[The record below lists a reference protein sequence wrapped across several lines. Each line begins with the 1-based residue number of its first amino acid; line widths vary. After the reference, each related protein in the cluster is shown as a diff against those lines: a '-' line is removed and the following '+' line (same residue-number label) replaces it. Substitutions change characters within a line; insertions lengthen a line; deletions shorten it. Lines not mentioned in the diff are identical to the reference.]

1 MDMLHVQNGVYLIET
16 PPVTHHYTYTE
27 GRSGT
32 TRTMLTPFLAG
43 EEIISTSGYYG
54 YMRGFEPA
62 PNDHVYS
69 SLSFA
74 VNDGTTHEITQ
85 AAETDSQGRTIYVR
99 YINGQRST
107 GSYSYGEAGELSYTV
122 TAWSLAD
129 PESDITGTVQVTWK
143 YKNANGTY
151 STTTNSMGK
160 TDVLLRQGDRTQTDY
175 AYSISESVS

>member
-1 MDMLHVQNGVYLIET
+1 MIYVNHGVNLLVT
-16 PPVTHHYTYTE
+16 PPAAHHYSYTQ

-54 YMRGFEPA
+54 YMRGFDPS

-74 VNDGTTHEITQ
+74 VSDGTTHEITQ
-85 AAETDSQGRTIYVR
+85 AAEVDAQGRTIYVR
-99 YINGQRST
+99 YINGSRS
-107 GSYSYGEAGELSYTV
+107 GSNYSYGEAGELTYTV
-122 TAWSLAD
+122 TAWRLAD
-129 PESDITGTVQVTWK
+129 PEGDITGTVRVTWK
-143 YKNANGTY
+143 YRNNNGTY

-160 TDVLLRQGDRTQTDY
+160 TGVLLRQGDRTQTDY
-175 AYSISESVS
+175 AYSISENRS

>member
-1 MDMLHVQNGVYLIET
+1 MLHVDHGVYLLT
-16 PPVTHHYTYTE
+16 TSPAAHHYTYTE

-54 YMRGFEPA
+54 YMHGVAPS

-74 VNDGTTHEITQ
+74 VNNGTTHEITQ
-85 AAETDSQGRTIYVR
+85 AAEVDAQGRTIYVR

-107 GSYSYGEAGELSYTV
+107 GAYSYGEAGELSYTV
-122 TAWSLAD
+122 TAWNIAD
-129 PESDITGTVQVTWK
+129 PESDITAIVNVMWK
-143 YKNANGTY
+143 YRNVNGTY
-151 STTTNSMGK
+151 ATTTYNMGK
-160 TDVLLRQGDRTQTDY
+160 GGVLLRQGDRTQTDY
-175 AYSISESVS
+175 TYSITENTV